1 MSLLHAR
8 RESSSFLPTQH
19 ASNRSGRGQY
29 ASVSSFVDVAAIG
42 VEHPAQVFLAR
53 LGLLEQ
59 VIFCVGLPV
68 FTLLTLAGGTW
79 RFCPVSGT
87 NVQLRS
93 DFDLGWPITVSDP
106 RRSFDAQRAMH
117 TVSRTSLPTD
127 TLDSCRR
134 VQSRLSLH
142 PSRRCHGFCDG
153 HVVFVFRGY
162 RASSPD
168 GILQDAC
175 AVSIFDFDTEEAHGG
190 GVAAGVCHL

>member
-19 ASNRSGRGQY
+19 ASSRSGRGQY
-29 ASVSSFVDVAAIG
+29 ASVSSLVDVEAIG

-79 RFCPVSGT
+79 RFCSVSGT

-93 DFDLGWPITVSDP
+93 DFDLGGGPNDP
-106 RRSFDAQRAMH
+106 RSFDAQR
-117 TVSRTSLPTD
+117 S
-127 TLDSCRR
+127 TLNAQR
-134 VQSRLSLH
+134 
-142 PSRRCHGFCDG
+142 
-153 HVVFVFRGY
+153 
-162 RASSPD
+162 
-168 GILQDAC
+168 
-175 AVSIFDFDTEEAHGG
+175 
-190 GVAAGVCHL
+190 